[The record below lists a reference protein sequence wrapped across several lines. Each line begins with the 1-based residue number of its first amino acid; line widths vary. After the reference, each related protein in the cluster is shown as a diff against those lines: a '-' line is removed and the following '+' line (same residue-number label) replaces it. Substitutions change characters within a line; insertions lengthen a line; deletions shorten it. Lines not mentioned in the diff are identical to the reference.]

1 MLLHLV
7 CIHTLSN
14 GSVTLTIV
22 AVETRL
28 YLAFFLL
35 TSRASKSI
43 TKDILAL
50 NRWDIALVAWDTVLV
65 SSILLLLA
73 TSCLR
78 ECGRL
83 AIRPV
88 RRGLVSRLSGPAST
102 RLAAI
107 LPHLYT
113 YLSFSYFT

>member
-78 ECGRL
+78 ECGSL
-83 AIRPV
+83 AVLPNL
-88 RRGLVSRLSGPAST
+88 RGLVSSISGHALT
-102 RLAAI
+102 RLGAI
-107 LPHLYT
+107 LHHL
-113 YLSFSYFT
+113 